1 MYGKEFAVFLL
12 KVYDDLLQNNEMKW
26 GPNSMWMTLWN
37 SCAWL
42 YWAWLPLL
50 LLLSSNLSQEL
61 TSEPH
66 LTVFLRKCPSNCISG
81 AKVILRQYLRSR
93 IRLLVVKTFCRSHC
107 ATNHNWHSN
116 KWEKE
121 VTKSWQQ
128 FWKNV
133 EFSRKGRVNS
143 PATENLYCCKQC
155 YRLRFLCRGYHD

>member
-1 MYGKEFAVFLL
+1 M
-12 KVYDDLLQNNEMKW
+12 
-26 GPNSMWMTLWN
+26 MTSYKTMRWCEDPIACGWHYEIVAHDCIELDSLCF
-37 SCAWL
+37 SCC
-42 YWAWLPLL
+42 
-50 LLLSSNLSQEL
+50 
-61 TSEPH
+61 H
-66 LTVFLRKCPSNCISG
+66 LTFLKSSPLNPIWLFFLRKCPSNCISG

-128 FWKNV
+128 FWKND

-143 PATENLYCCKQC
+143 LATEILYCCKQG